1 MPNTYSYEGPIELG
15 SVIAHQC
22 GAVGL
27 FSSKEHPDFII
38 HVSCNGTVPSLVR
51 EQDYNDNT
59 SIQRESV
66 VKNLAPSREI
76 GPEELLDDTDRC
88 MVVKLFCHSS
98 IQNKLVKTTIEGSS
112 ELYPEYVH
120 IWALSGI
127 DTVEGRKVIGREVLS
142 ELRHILGVK
151 ASLWGTLVGVR
162 PTKLTH
168 KLWDS
173 LGDLERVRQE
183 LESTHSISQVKWKL
197 LEQVAVLERPYVTH
211 VQQSPKEISLY
222 SGIPFCETHCTYCSF
237 PYGLIQNYGKVQ
249 DFVDVYHR
257 DIEHMKKLVNTHGL
271 EVQSLYMGGGTPT
284 SLGDGDFHHIVHALG
299 DVIPKGREFTVE
311 AGRPDSLNANK
322 VQSMVEAG
330 VTRISLNP
338 QTMQDELL
346 RIIGR
351 GHSVAEFL
359 SMYEYVTS
367 HTSCSINMDF
377 IAGLP
382 RQTVKDM
389 EENVQYIEQLRPH
402 NVTIHTLALKKG
414 SPLYGSHFANEIPS
428 EEVVQTMLDET
439 HEALLQ
445 LGYIP
450 YYMYRQQYM
459 VGQME
464 NIGYTLPNYE
474 SIYNI
479 QMIEERQSIFSIGPG
494 SVSKWIGGT
503 DFRQQ
508 KQYMPKDVDTYI
520 QDIQRLLEKRT
531 ILSNEHWRDS

>member
-1 MPNTYSYEGPIELG
+1 MHNTYWYDGPQELG

-27 FSSKEHPDFII
+27 FSSKENPDFII
-38 HVSCNGTVPSLVR
+38 HVSNGEETQSISLAQELVHGIGIQRGSIKGESVPLKKR
-51 EQDYNDNT
+51 TGELKLDNT
-59 SIQRESV
+59 HTHIIVQLLCHISV
-66 VKNLAPSREI
+66 QC
-76 GPEELLDDTDRC
+76 ELLDTMIQEPSKVYADY
-88 MVVKLFCHSS
+88 LS
-98 IQNKLVKTTIEGSS
+98 IWSLTGE
-112 ELYPEYVH
+112 
-120 IWALSGI
+120 
-127 DTVEGRKVIGREVLS
+127 DTVDGRKVIGREVLS
-142 ELRHILGVK
+142 ELRRILGVK
-151 ASLWGTLVGVR
+151 TSLWGTLVGVR

-173 LGDLERVRQE
+173 LGDIDRVRQE
-183 LESTHSISQVKWKL
+183 LESTHSISHVKWKL
-197 LEQVAVLERPYVTH
+197 LEQVAELERPYVSH
-211 VQQSPKEISLY
+211 VQESPKEISLY

-257 DIEHMKKLVNTHGL
+257 DIEHMKRLVKTHGL

-284 SLGDGDFHHIVHALG
+284 SLGDGDFHHIVQALG

-322 VQSMVEAG
+322 VQSIVDAG

-346 RIIGR
+346 RIISR

-359 SMYEYVTS
+359 AMYDYVAS
-367 HTSCSINMDF
+367 HTNCSINMDF
-377 IAGLP
+377 ITGLP
-382 RQTVKDM
+382 RQTLGDM
-389 EENVQYIEQLRPH
+389 HENVRYIEQLRPH

-414 SPLYGSHFANEIPS
+414 SPLYGSRFANEIPS
-428 EEVVQTMLDET
+428 EDVVQTMLDET
-439 HEALLQ
+439 HTALLQ

-479 QMIEERQSIFSIGPG
+479 QMIEERQSILSIGPG
-494 SVSKWIGGT
+494 SVSKWIGGS

-531 ILSNEHWRDS
+531 LLSNEHWRDS

>member
-1 MPNTYSYEGPIELG
+1 M
-15 SVIAHQC
+15 
-22 GAVGL
+22 
-27 FSSKEHPDFII
+27 
-38 HVSCNGTVPSLVR
+38 
-51 EQDYNDNT
+51 
-59 SIQRESV
+59 
-66 VKNLAPSREI
+66 
-76 GPEELLDDTDRC
+76 
-88 MVVKLFCHSS
+88 
-98 IQNKLVKTTIEGSS
+98 
-112 ELYPEYVH
+112 
-120 IWALSGI
+120 
-127 DTVEGRKVIGREVLS
+127 EGRKLIGREVLS
-142 ELRHILGVK
+142 KLRRILGVRT
-151 ASLWGTLVGVR
+151 SLWGTLVGVR

-173 LGDLERVRQE
+173 LGDLEKVRQE
-183 LESTHSISQVKWKL
+183 LESTHSISHVKWKL
-197 LEQVAVLERPYVTH
+197 LEQVAVLERPYVAH

-237 PYGLIQNYGKVQ
+237 PYGLIQNYGKIQ

-257 DIEHMKKLVNTHGL
+257 DIEHMKRLVKIHGL

-322 VQSMVEAG
+322 VQSIVDAG

-338 QTMQDELL
+338 QTMQDDLL

-359 SMYEYVTS
+359 SIYEYVVS
-367 HTSCSINMDF
+367 HTNCSINMDF

-382 RQTVKDM
+382 RQTVKNM

-402 NVTIHTLALKKG
+402 NVTVHTLALKKG
-414 SPLYGSHFANEIPS
+414 SPLYGSSFAKEIPS
-428 EEVVQTMLDET
+428 EDMVQTMLNET

-479 QMIEERQSIFSIGPG
+479 QMIEERQSILSIGPG
-494 SVSKWIGGT
+494 SVSKWIGGS

-531 ILSNEHWRDS
+531 LLSNKHWRDS

>member
-1 MPNTYSYEGPIELG
+1 MHNTYWYDGPKELG

-27 FSSKEHPDFII
+27 FSSKENPDFII
-38 HVSCNGTVPSLVR
+38 HMSYNETEASLVS
-51 EQDYNDNT
+51 EQDPSYRESKQSETIVMNLGGSREVVAEEKLDYGDRRIVVNLFCRNSIQSKLFET
-59 SIQRESV
+59 SIHV
-66 VKNLAPSREI
+66 P
-76 GPEELLDDTDRC
+76 P
-88 MVVKLFCHSS
+88 
-98 IQNKLVKTTIEGSS
+98 
-112 ELYPEYVH
+112 ELYSDYVH
-120 IWALSGI
+120 IWSLSGS
-127 DTVEGRKVIGREVLS
+127 DTIEGRKVVGRGVLS
-142 ELRHILGVK
+142 ELRRILGVK
-151 ASLWGTLVGVR
+151 TSLWGTLVGVR

-173 LGDLERVRQE
+173 LGDLEQVRQE

-197 LEQVAVLERPYVTH
+197 LEQVAVLERPYVAH

-237 PYGLIQNYGKVQ
+237 PYGLIQMYSNMTAFINAYCE
-249 DFVDVYHR
+249 
-257 DIEHMKKLVNTHGL
+257 DIMNMIKLKKDKMLDI
-271 EVQSLYMGGGTPT
+271 QSLYIGGGTPT
-284 SLGDGDFHHIVHALG
+284 SLSEYDFCRLLYFIKEL
-299 DVIPKGREFTVE
+299 IPVGREFTVE

-322 VQSMVEAG
+322 VQSIVDAG
-330 VTRISLNP
+330 ATRISLNP

-359 SMYEYVTS
+359 SMYDYVAS
-367 HTSCSINMDF
+367 HTNCSINMDF

-382 RQTVKDM
+382 RQTLGDM
-389 EENVQYIEQLRPH
+389 HENVRYIEQLRPH

-414 SPLYGSHFANEIPS
+414 SPLYGSRFANEIPS
-428 EEVVQTMLDET
+428 ENVVQTMLDEA

-479 QMIEERQSIFSIGPG
+479 QMIEERQSILSIGPG
-494 SVSKWIGGT
+494 SVSKWISGS

-520 QDIQRLLEKRT
+520 RDIQRLLNKRT
-531 ILSNEHWRDS
+531 LLSNEHWRDS

>member
-38 HVSCNGTVPSLVR
+38 HVSYNGAVSSLAR
-51 EQDYNDNT
+51 EQDPR
-59 SIQRESV
+59 S
-66 VKNLAPSREI
+66 
-76 GPEELLDDTDRC
+76 

-98 IQNKLVKTTIEGSS
+98 IQNELLETSIEGSS

-120 IWALSGI
+120 IWSLSGT

-142 ELRHILGVK
+142 ELRRILGVK

-173 LGDLERVRQE
+173 LGDLESVRQE

-197 LEQVAVLERPYVTH
+197 LEQVAVLERPYVAH

-237 PYGLIQNYGKVQ
+237 PYGLIQNYEKVQ

-257 DIEHMKKLVNTHGL
+257 DIEHMKRLVNTHGL

-299 DVIPKGREFTVE
+299 DMIPKDREFTVE

-330 VTRISLNP
+330 VTRLSLNS

-359 SMYEYVTS
+359 SMYEYVAS
-367 HTSCSINMDF
+367 HTNCSINMDF

-382 RQTVKDM
+382 RQTVENM
-389 EENVQYIEQLRPH
+389 VENVQYIEQLRPH

-414 SPLYGSHFANEIPS
+414 SPLYGSRFANEIPS
-428 EEVVQTMLDET
+428 EDLVQTMLDET

-445 LGYIP
+445 LGYKP

-479 QMIEERQSIFSIGPG
+479 QMIEERQSILSIGPG
-494 SVSKWIGGT
+494 SVSKWIGGA

>member
-1 MPNTYSYEGPIELG
+1 MHNTYWYDGPQELG

-27 FSSKEHPDFII
+27 FSSKENPDFII
-38 HVSCNGTVPSLVR
+38 HVSYSGIVASLLCEQEPRATMQSDAIVRDRDDSKSAGTEGILDHVDTCMIVKMFCHTTIQHELL
-51 EQDYNDNT
+51 ET
-59 SIQRESV
+59 SIQ
-66 VKNLAPSREI
+66 
-76 GPEELLDDTDRC
+76 GP
-88 MVVKLFCHSS
+88 
-98 IQNKLVKTTIEGSS
+98 S

-120 IWALSGI
+120 IWSLSGK
-127 DTVEGRKVIGREVLS
+127 DTVEGRKLIGREVLL
-142 ELRHILGVK
+142 ELRRILGVET
-151 ASLWGTLVGVR
+151 SLWGTLVGVR

-173 LGDLERVRQE
+173 LGDIDRVRQE
-183 LESTHSISQVKWKL
+183 LESTHSISRVKWKL
-197 LEQVAVLERPYVTH
+197 LEQVAVLERPYVAH

-237 PYGLIQNYGKVQ
+237 PYGLIQNYGRVQ

-257 DIEHMKKLVNTHGL
+257 DIEHMKRLVKTHGL

-284 SLGDGDFHHIVHALG
+284 SLEDGDFHHIVHALG
-299 DVIPKGREFTVE
+299 TVIPKGREFTVE

-322 VQSMVEAG
+322 VQSIVDAG

-359 SMYEYVTS
+359 AMYDYVAR
-367 HTSCSINMDF
+367 HTDCSINMDF

-382 RQTVKDM
+382 RQTVRNM

-414 SPLYGSHFANEIPS
+414 SPLYGSCFANEIPS
-428 EEVVQTMLDET
+428 EGVVQTMLDET

-479 QMIEERQSIFSIGPG
+479 QMIEERQSILSIGPG
-494 SVSKWIGGT
+494 SVSKWIGGS

-531 ILSNEHWRDS
+531 LLSNEHWRDS

>member
-1 MPNTYSYEGPIELG
+1 MHNTYWYDGPQELG

-27 FSSKEHPDFII
+27 FSSKENPDFII
-38 HVSCNGTVPSLVR
+38 HVSYSGIAGSLPCEQEPRSAMQSDAIVR
-51 EQDYNDNT
+51 VRDDSKSADSEGALDRADKCMVVKIFCHTTIQHELLET
-59 SIQRESV
+59 SIQR
-66 VKNLAPSREI
+66 P
-76 GPEELLDDTDRC
+76 
-88 MVVKLFCHSS
+88 
-98 IQNKLVKTTIEGSS
+98 S
-112 ELYPEYVH
+112 ELYPGYVH
-120 IWALSGI
+120 IWFLSGK
-127 DTVEGRKVIGREVLS
+127 DTVEGRKLIGREALL
-142 ELRHILGVK
+142 ELRRILGVET
-151 ASLWGTLVGVR
+151 SLWGTLVGVR

-173 LGDLERVRQE
+173 LGDIDRVRQE
-183 LESTHSISQVKWKL
+183 LESTHSISHVKWKL
-197 LEQVAVLERPYVTH
+197 LEQVAVLERPYVAH

-249 DFVDVYHR
+249 DFVDVYHS
-257 DIEHMKKLVNTHGL
+257 DIEHMKRLVKTHGL

-322 VQSMVEAG
+322 VQSIVDAG

-359 SMYEYVTS
+359 SMYDYVAR
-367 HTSCSINMDF
+367 HTDCSINMDF

-382 RQTVKDM
+382 RQTVKNM
-389 EENVQYIEQLRPH
+389 VENVRYIEQLRPH

-414 SPLYGSHFANEIPS
+414 SPLYGSRFANEIPS
-428 EEVVQTMLDET
+428 EDVVQTMLDET

-479 QMIEERQSIFSIGPG
+479 QMIEERHSILSIGPG
-494 SVSKWIGGT
+494 SVSKWIGGS

-531 ILSNEHWRDS
+531 LLSNEHWRDS

>member
-1 MPNTYSYEGPIELG
+1 MHNTYWYDGPKELG

-27 FSSKEHPDFII
+27 FSSKENPDFII
-38 HVSCNGTVPSLVR
+38 HVSYNGTESPLVS
-51 EQDYNDNT
+51 EQGT
-59 SIQRESV
+59 SYRESKQSEIVMMNLGASKDLDAEAV
-66 VKNLAPSREI
+66 VDY
-76 GPEELLDDTDRC
+76 DDRRIA
-88 MVVKLFCHSS
+88 VKLFCHNS
-98 IQNKLVKTTIEGSS
+98 IQNELLETSVQASS
-112 ELYPEYVH
+112 EVYSDYVH
-120 IWALSGI
+120 IWSLSGM
-127 DTVEGRKVIGREVLS
+127 DTVEGRKVVGREILS
-142 ELRHILGVK
+142 ELRRILGVK
-151 ASLWGTLVGVR
+151 TSLWGTLVGVR

-173 LGDLERVRQE
+173 LGDLEQVRQE
-183 LESTHSISQVKWKL
+183 LKRTHSISHVKWKL
-197 LEQVAVLERPYVTH
+197 LEQVAVLERPYMVH
-211 VQQSPKEISLY
+211 VQQFPKEISLY

-249 DFVDVYHR
+249 NFVDVYHR
-257 DIEHMKKLVNTHGL
+257 DIKHMKRLVKTHGL
-271 EVQSLYMGGGTPT
+271 KVQSLYMGGGTPT
-284 SLGDGDFHHIVHALG
+284 SLGDGDFHCIVHALG
-299 DVIPKGREFTVE
+299 DMVPEGREFTVE

-322 VQSMVEAG
+322 VQSIVDAS

-351 GHSVAEFL
+351 GHTVADFL
-359 SMYEYVTS
+359 SMYDYVAS
-367 HTSCSINMDF
+367 HTDCSINMDF

-382 RQTVKDM
+382 RQTLEDM
-389 EENVQYIEQLRPH
+389 HENMRYIEQLHPH
-402 NVTIHTLALKKG
+402 NVTLHTLALKKG
-414 SPLYGSHFANEIPS
+414 SPLYGSRFANEIPS
-428 EEVVQTMLDET
+428 EDVVQTMLDET

-479 QMIEERQSIFSIGPG
+479 QMIEERQSILSIGPG
-494 SVSKWIGGT
+494 SVSKWISGS

-520 QDIQRLLEKRT
+520 HDIQRLLEKRT
-531 ILSNEHWRDS
+531 LLSNEHWRDS

>member
-1 MPNTYSYEGPIELG
+1 MHNTYWYDGPKELG

-27 FSSKEHPDFII
+27 FSSKENPDFII
-38 HVSCNGTVPSLVR
+38 HVSYNETEASLVSEQNPSYR
-51 EQDYNDNT
+51 ESKQSETIVMNLGGSREVVAEEILDYGDRSIVVNLFCRNSIQSKLFET
-59 SIQRESV
+59 SIHV
-66 VKNLAPSREI
+66 P
-76 GPEELLDDTDRC
+76 
-88 MVVKLFCHSS
+88 
-98 IQNKLVKTTIEGSS
+98 S
-112 ELYPEYVH
+112 ELYSDYVH
-120 IWALSGI
+120 IWSLSGS
-127 DTVEGRKVIGREVLS
+127 DTIEGRKVVGRGVLS
-142 ELRHILGVK
+142 ELRRILGMK
-151 ASLWGTLVGVR
+151 TSLWGTLVGVR

-173 LGDLERVRQE
+173 LGDLEQVRQE
-183 LESTHSISQVKWKL
+183 LESTYSISHVKWKL
-197 LEQVAVLERPYVTH
+197 LAQVAVLERPYVAH
-211 VQQSPKEISLY
+211 VQQFPKEISLY

-257 DIEHMKKLVNTHGL
+257 DIEHMKRLVKTHGL

-284 SLGDGDFHHIVHALG
+284 SLGDGDFHQIVHALG
-299 DVIPKGREFTVE
+299 DVIPKGHEFTVE

-322 VQSMVEAG
+322 VQSIVDSG

-351 GHSVAEFL
+351 GHSVSEFL
-359 SMYEYVTS
+359 SMYDYVAS
-367 HTSCSINMDF
+367 HTNCSINMDF
-377 IAGLP
+377 ITGLP
-382 RQTVKDM
+382 RQTLGDM
-389 EENVQYIEQLRPH
+389 HENLRYIEELRPH

-414 SPLYGSHFANEIPS
+414 SPLYGSRFANEIPS
-428 EEVVQTMLDET
+428 EDVVQTMLDET

-479 QMIEERQSIFSIGPG
+479 QMIEERQSILSIGPG
-494 SVSKWIGGT
+494 SVSKWIGGS

-531 ILSNEHWRDS
+531 LLSNEHWRDS

>member
-1 MPNTYSYEGPIELG
+1 MHNTYWYDGPKELG

-27 FSSKEHPDFII
+27 FSSKENPDFII
-38 HVSCNGTVPSLVR
+38 HVSYDETESPLIS
-51 EQDYNDNT
+51 EQEASY
-59 SIQRESV
+59 RESKQSEIV
-66 VKNLAPSREI
+66 MMNLGASRE
-76 GPEELLDDTDRC
+76 LDAEAVVDYDDRRIA
-88 MVVKLFCHSS
+88 VKLFCHNS
-98 IQNKLVKTTIEGSS
+98 IQNELLETSVQASS
-112 ELYPEYVH
+112 ELYSDYVH
-120 IWALSGI
+120 IWSLSGI

-142 ELRHILGVK
+142 ELRRILGVK
-151 ASLWGTLVGVR
+151 TSLWGTLVGVR

-173 LGDLERVRQE
+173 LGDLEQVRQE
-183 LESTHSISQVKWKL
+183 LKRTHSISHVKWKL
-197 LEQVAVLERPYVTH
+197 LEQVAVLERPYVVH
-211 VQQSPKEISLY
+211 VQQFPKEISLY

-237 PYGLIQNYGKVQ
+237 PYGLIQNYEKVQ
-249 DFVDVYHR
+249 NFVDVYHC
-257 DIEHMKKLVNTHGL
+257 DIKHMKRLVKTHGL
-271 EVQSLYMGGGTPT
+271 KVQSLYMGGGTPT
-284 SLGDGDFHHIVHALG
+284 SLSNEDFYSILQALG
-299 DVIPKGREFTVE
+299 GLISKGHEFTVE
-311 AGRPDSLNANK
+311 AGRPDSLNPDK
-322 VQSMVEAG
+322 IQSIVDVG

-351 GHSVAEFL
+351 GHTVAEFL
-359 SMYEYVTS
+359 CMYDYVAS
-367 HTSCSINMDF
+367 HTDCSINMDF

-382 RQTVKDM
+382 RQTLGDM
-389 EENVQYIEQLRPH
+389 HENIRYIEQLHPH
-402 NVTIHTLALKKG
+402 NVTLHTLALKKG
-414 SPLYGSHFANEIPS
+414 SPLYGSRFANEIPS
-428 EEVVQTMLDET
+428 EDVVQTMLDET

-464 NIGYTLPNYE
+464 NTGYTLPDYE

-479 QMIEERQSIFSIGPG
+479 QMIEERQSILSIGPG
-494 SVSKWIGGT
+494 SVSKWISGS

-520 QDIQRLLEKRT
+520 HDIQRLLEKRT
-531 ILSNEHWRDS
+531 LLSNEHWRDS

>member
-1 MPNTYSYEGPIELG
+1 MHNTYWYDGSKELG

-27 FSSKEHPDFII
+27 FSSKENPDFII
-38 HVSCNGTVPSLVR
+38 HVSYNETESPLIS
-51 EQDYNDNT
+51 EQEASY
-59 SIQRESV
+59 RESKQSEIV
-66 VKNLAPSREI
+66 MMNLGASRE
-76 GPEELLDDTDRC
+76 LDAEAVVDYDDRRIA
-88 MVVKLFCHSS
+88 VKLFCHNS
-98 IQNKLVKTTIEGSS
+98 IQNELLETSVQASL
-112 ELYPEYVH
+112 ELYSDYVH
-120 IWALSGI
+120 IWSFSGI

-142 ELRHILGVK
+142 ELRRILGVK
-151 ASLWGTLVGVR
+151 TSLWGTLVGVR

-173 LGDLERVRQE
+173 LGELEQVRQE
-183 LESTHSISQVKWKL
+183 LKRTHSISHVKWKL
-197 LEQVAVLERPYVTH
+197 LEQVAVLERPYVVH
-211 VQQSPKEISLY
+211 VQQFPKEISLY

-237 PYGLIQNYGKVQ
+237 PYGLIQNYEKVQ
-249 DFVDVYHR
+249 NFVDVYHR
-257 DIEHMKKLVNTHGL
+257 DIKHMKRLVKTHGL
-271 EVQSLYMGGGTPT
+271 KVQSLYMGGGTPT
-284 SLGDGDFHHIVHALG
+284 SLGDGDFHCIVHALG
-299 DVIPKGREFTVE
+299 DMVPEGREFTVE

-322 VQSMVEAG
+322 VQSIVDAS

-351 GHSVAEFL
+351 GHTVAEFL
-359 SMYEYVTS
+359 CMYDYVAS
-367 HTSCSINMDF
+367 HTDCSINMDF

-382 RQTVKDM
+382 RQTLGDM
-389 EENVQYIEQLRPH
+389 HENIRYIEQLRPH
-402 NVTIHTLALKKG
+402 NVTLHTLALKKG
-414 SPLYGSHFANEIPS
+414 SPLYGSRFANEIPS
-428 EEVVQTMLDET
+428 EDVVQTMLDET

-479 QMIEERQSIFSIGPG
+479 QMIEERQSILSIGPG
-494 SVSKWIGGT
+494 SVSKWISGS

-520 QDIQRLLEKRT
+520 HDIQRLLEKRT
-531 ILSNEHWRDS
+531 LLSNEHWRDS

>member
-1 MPNTYSYEGPIELG
+1 MHNTYWYDGPKELG

-27 FSSKEHPDFII
+27 FSSKESPGFII
-38 HVSCNGTVPSLVR
+38 HVSYNGTEPSLVC
-51 EQDYNDNT
+51 EQGPSYRIFTQSETRVTGLETFGEVAPKGMLDY
-59 SIQRESV
+59 
-66 VKNLAPSREI
+66 A
-76 GPEELLDDTDRC
+76 DRRII
-88 MVVKLFCHSS
+88 VKLFCHNSM
-98 IQNKLVKTTIEGSS
+98 QNELLETRVWTSS
-112 ELYPEYVH
+112 ELYSEYVH
-120 IWALSGI
+120 IWSFSGK
-127 DTVEGRKVIGREVLS
+127 DTIEGRKVIGREVLS
-142 ELRHILGVK
+142 ELRRLLGVTS
-151 ASLWGTLVGVR
+151 SLWGTLVGVR

-173 LGDLERVRQE
+173 LGDLERVRQD
-183 LESTHSISQVKWKL
+183 LESIHSISHVKWKL
-197 LEQVAVLERPYVTH
+197 LEQVAILERPYVVN
-211 VQQSPKEISLY
+211 VQETPKIISLY

-237 PYGLIQNYGKVQ
+237 PYGLIQNYEKMQ
-249 DFVDVYHR
+249 DFVGVYHR
-257 DIEHMKKLVNTHGL
+257 DIEHMKGLVQTLGL

-284 SLGDGDFHHIVHALG
+284 SLGDGDFHRIVHALG
-299 DVIPKGREFTVE
+299 DVIPEGREFTVE
-311 AGRPDSLNANK
+311 AGRPDSLNTNK
-322 VQSMVEAG
+322 VQSIVDAS

-351 GHSVAEFL
+351 GHTVAEFL
-359 SMYEYVTS
+359 CMYDYVAS
-367 HTSCSINMDF
+367 HTDCSINMDF

-382 RQTVKDM
+382 RQTLGDM
-389 EENVQYIEQLRPH
+389 HENIRYIEQLRPH
-402 NVTIHTLALKKG
+402 NVTLHTLALKKG
-414 SPLYGSHFANEIPS
+414 SPLYGSRFANEIPS
-428 EEVVQTMLDET
+428 EDVVQTMLDET

-464 NIGYTLPNYE
+464 NIGYALPDYE

-479 QMIEERQSIFSIGPG
+479 QMIEERQSILSIGPG
-494 SVSKWIGGT
+494 SVSKWISGS

-520 QDIQRLLEKRT
+520 HDIQRLLEKRT
-531 ILSNEHWRDS
+531 LLSNEHWRDS

>member
-1 MPNTYSYEGPIELG
+1 MHKTYWYDGPKELG

-27 FSSKEHPDFII
+27 FSSKENPDFIV
-38 HVSCNGTVPSLVR
+38 HASHSGTESSLVY
-51 EQDYNDNT
+51 EQRAPHRGSMQSGNFV
-59 SIQRESV
+59 S
-66 VKNLAPSREI
+66 NLGSSGAISTENMLNHADMYI
-76 GPEELLDDTDRC
+76 
-88 MVVKLFCHSS
+88 VVKLFCHRT
-98 IQNKLVKTTIEGSS
+98 IQNELLEVTTQMSS
-112 ELYPEYVH
+112 EIYSDYMH
-120 IWALSGI
+120 ICSFSGE
-127 DTVEGRKVIGREVLS
+127 DSVDGRKVIGREVLS
-142 ELRHILGVK
+142 ELRRILGVST
-151 ASLWGTLVGVR
+151 SLWGTLVGVR

-173 LGDLERVRQE
+173 LGDLEQVHQE

-197 LEQVAVLERPYVTH
+197 LEQVAVLERPYVAH

-237 PYGLIQNYGKVQ
+237 PYGLIQNYGKVP

-257 DIEHMKKLVNTHGL
+257 DIEHMKRLVKTHGL

-284 SLGDGDFHHIVHALG
+284 SLGDEDFHHIVKALG
-299 DVIPKGREFTVE
+299 ELIPKDREFTVE
-311 AGRPDSLNANK
+311 AGRPDSLNVNK
-322 VQSMVEAG
+322 VQSIIDAG

-338 QTMQDELL
+338 QTMQDDLL

-359 SMYEYVTS
+359 SIYEYVAS
-367 HTSCSINMDF
+367 HTDCTINMDF

-382 RQTVKDM
+382 CQTLGDM
-389 EENVQYIEQLRPH
+389 NENVQYIEQLRPH

-414 SPLYGSHFANEIPS
+414 SPLYGSRFANEIPS
-428 EEVVQTMLDET
+428 EDVVQTMLDET

-445 LGYIP
+445 LGYVP

-479 QMIEERQSIFSIGPG
+479 QMIEERQSILSIGPG

-531 ILSNEHWRDS
+531 LLSNEHWRDS

>member
-1 MPNTYSYEGPIELG
+1 MHNTYRYDGPKELG

-27 FSSKEHPDFII
+27 FSSKENPDFII
-38 HVSCNGTVPSLVR
+38 HVSYNETEASLAS
-51 EQDYNDNT
+51 EQDPSYRESKQSETIVMNLGGSREVVAEEKLDYGDRRIVVNLFCRNSIQSKLFET
-59 SIQRESV
+59 SIHI
-66 VKNLAPSREI
+66 P
-76 GPEELLDDTDRC
+76 
-88 MVVKLFCHSS
+88 
-98 IQNKLVKTTIEGSS
+98 S
-112 ELYPEYVH
+112 ELYSDYVH
-120 IWALSGI
+120 IWSLSGS
-127 DTVEGRKVIGREVLS
+127 DTIEGRKVVGRGVLS
-142 ELRHILGVK
+142 ELRRILGMK
-151 ASLWGTLVGVR
+151 TSLWGTLVGVR

-173 LGDLERVRQE
+173 LGDLEQVRQE
-183 LESTHSISQVKWKL
+183 LESTHGISRMKWKL
-197 LEQVAVLERPYVTH
+197 LEQVAVLERPYVAH

-237 PYGLIQNYGKVQ
+237 PYGLIQMYSNMTAFINAYCE
-249 DFVDVYHR
+249 
-257 DIEHMKKLVNTHGL
+257 DIMNMIELKKDKMLDI
-271 EVQSLYMGGGTPT
+271 QSLYIGGGTPT
-284 SLGDGDFHHIVHALG
+284 SLSEYDFCQLLYFIKEL
-299 DVIPKGREFTVE
+299 IPVGREFTVE
-311 AGRPDSLNANK
+311 AGRPDSLNADK
-322 VQSMVEAG
+322 VQSIVDVG

-359 SMYEYVTS
+359 SMYDYVAS
-367 HTSCSINMDF
+367 HTNCSINMDF

-382 RQTVKDM
+382 RQTMGDM
-389 EENVQYIEQLRPH
+389 HENMRYIEQLRPH

-414 SPLYGSHFANEIPS
+414 SPLYGSRFANEIPS
-428 EEVVQTMLDET
+428 EDVVQTMLDET

-445 LGYIP
+445 LGYVP

-479 QMIEERQSIFSIGPG
+479 QMIEERQSILSIGPG
-494 SVSKWIGGT
+494 SVSKWISGS

-520 QDIQRLLEKRT
+520 QDIQRLLNKRT
-531 ILSNEHWRDS
+531 LLSNEHWRDS

>member
-1 MPNTYSYEGPIELG
+1 MHNTYWYDGPKKLG

-27 FSSKEHPDFII
+27 FSSKEDPAFII
-38 HVSCNGTVPSLVR
+38 HVSYSGVAVPLVC
-51 EQDYNDNT
+51 EQG
-59 SIQRESV
+59 SSV
-66 VKNLAPSREI
+66 SRRSKAIVRDI
-76 GPEELLDDTDRC
+76 GASEGKSTEGKLDDTDMC
-88 MVVKLFCHSS
+88 MVVKLFCHNTIHHEISMSS
-98 IQNKLVKTTIEGSS
+98 VKVPS
-112 ELYPEYVH
+112 EIYSDYVH
-120 IWALSGI
+120 IWSLSGK

-142 ELRHILGVK
+142 ELRRILGVRT
-151 ASLWGTLVGVR
+151 SLWGTLVGVR

-168 KLWDS
+168 KLWDF
-173 LGDLERVRQE
+173 LGDLEQVHQE
-183 LESTHSISQVKWKL
+183 LKSTHNISHVKWKL
-197 LEQVAVLERPYVTH
+197 LEQVAVLERPYVAR

-237 PYGLIQNYGKVQ
+237 PYGLIQNYGKVP
-249 DFVDVYHR
+249 DFVAVYHQ
-257 DIEHMKKLVNTHGL
+257 DIEHMKRLVKTHGL

-284 SLGDGDFHHIVHALG
+284 SLGDGDFHHVVHALG
-299 DVIPKGREFTVE
+299 DVIPKGYEFTVE

-322 VQSMVEAG
+322 VQSIVDAG

-359 SMYEYVTS
+359 SMYDYVAS
-367 HTSCSINMDF
+367 HTNCSINMDF

-382 RQTVKDM
+382 RQTLGDM
-389 EENVQYIEQLRPH
+389 HENVRYIEQLRPH

-414 SPLYGSHFANEIPS
+414 SPLYGSRFANEIPS
-428 EEVVQTMLDET
+428 EDVVQTMLDET
-439 HEALLQ
+439 HGALLQ
-445 LGYIP
+445 LGYVP

-479 QMIEERQSIFSIGPG
+479 QMIEERQSILSIGPG

-531 ILSNEHWRDS
+531 LLSNEHWRDS

>member
-1 MPNTYSYEGPIELG
+1 MHNTYWYDGPKELG

-27 FSSKEHPDFII
+27 FSSKENPDFII
-38 HVSCNGTVPSLVR
+38 HVSYNETEAPLIN
-51 EQDYNDNT
+51 EQEASY
-59 SIQRESV
+59 RESKQSEIV
-66 VKNLAPSREI
+66 MMNLGASRE
-76 GPEELLDDTDRC
+76 LDAEAVVDYDDRRIA
-88 MVVKLFCHSS
+88 VKLFCHNS
-98 IQNKLVKTTIEGSS
+98 IQNELLETSVQASS
-112 ELYPEYVH
+112 ELYSDYVH
-120 IWALSGI
+120 IWSLSGI

-142 ELRHILGVK
+142 ELRRILGVK
-151 ASLWGTLVGVR
+151 ISLWGTLVGVR

-173 LGDLERVRQE
+173 LGDLEQVRQE
-183 LESTHSISQVKWKL
+183 LKRTHSISHVKWKL
-197 LEQVAVLERPYVTH
+197 LEQVAVLERPYVVH
-211 VQQSPKEISLY
+211 VQQFPKEISLY

-249 DFVDVYHR
+249 NFVDVYHR
-257 DIEHMKKLVNTHGL
+257 DIKHMKRLVKTHGL
-271 EVQSLYMGGGTPT
+271 KVQSLYMGGGTPT
-284 SLGDGDFHHIVHALG
+284 SLSNEDFYSILQALG
-299 DVIPKGREFTVE
+299 ELISKGHEFTVE
-311 AGRPDSLNANK
+311 AGRPDSLNPDK
-322 VQSMVEAG
+322 IQSIVDVG

-351 GHSVAEFL
+351 GHTVADFL
-359 SMYEYVTS
+359 SMYDYVAS
-367 HTSCSINMDF
+367 HTDCSINMDF

-382 RQTVKDM
+382 RQTLEDM
-389 EENVQYIEQLRPH
+389 HENMRYIEQLHPH
-402 NVTIHTLALKKG
+402 NVTLHTLALKKG
-414 SPLYGSHFANEIPS
+414 SPLYGSRFANEIPS
-428 EEVVQTMLDET
+428 EDVVQTMLDET

-479 QMIEERQSIFSIGPG
+479 QMIEERQSILSIGPG
-494 SVSKWIGGT
+494 SVSKWISGS

-520 QDIQRLLEKRT
+520 HDIQRLLAKRT
-531 ILSNEHWRDS
+531 LLSNEHWRDS

>member
-1 MPNTYSYEGPIELG
+1 MHNTYWYDGPKELG

-27 FSSKEHPDFII
+27 FSSKENPDFII
-38 HVSCNGTVPSLVR
+38 SVSDR
-51 EQDYNDNT
+51 
-59 SIQRESV
+59 SIFSSGAFVQGS
-66 VKNLAPSREI
+66 NH
-76 GPEELLDDTDRC
+76 EEAIQNRPLMNEMIQTKHGSSEMAMATDDIDLILE
-88 MVVKLFCHSS
+88 LFCHKT
-98 IQNKLVKTTIEGSS
+98 IQNELLETKIRMSS
-112 ELYPEYVH
+112 ELYSDYIY
-120 IWALSGI
+120 IWSISGE
-127 DTVEGRKVIGREVLS
+127 DTVEGRKTIGREVLS
-142 ELRHILGVK
+142 HFRRMLGITT
-151 ASLWGTLVGVR
+151 SLWGTLVGVR

-168 KLWDS
+168 KLWDA
-173 LGDLERVRQE
+173 LGDLDQVRQE
-183 LESTHSISQVKWKL
+183 LVTTHGISEAKWKL
-197 LEQVAVLERPYVTH
+197 LQQVAVTERPYVEK

-237 PYGLIQNYGKVQ
+237 PYGLIQHYGQVQ
-249 DFVDVYHR
+249 DFVTTYHR
-257 DIEHMKKLVNTHGL
+257 DIEHMKRLVKSHGL

-284 SLGDGDFHHIVHALG
+284 SLGDEDFHHIVQALG
-299 DVIPKGREFTVE
+299 ELIPTGHEFTVE
-311 AGRPDSLNANK
+311 AGRPDSLNPHK
-322 VQSMVEAG
+322 VQSILEAG
-330 VTRISLNP
+330 VTRMSVNP

-351 GHSVAEFL
+351 GHSVKEFL
-359 SMYEYVTS
+359 TMYDYVAS
-367 HTSCSINMDF
+367 HTDCSINMDF

-382 RQTVKDM
+382 RQTLGDM
-389 EENVQYIEQLRPH
+389 HENVQYIEQLRPH

-414 SPLYGSHFANEIPS
+414 SPLYSSRFAHEIPA
-428 EEVVQTMLDET
+428 EDVVQTMLDET

-445 LGYIP
+445 LGYTP

-464 NIGYTLPNYE
+464 NIGYTLEGCE

-479 QMIEERQSIFSIGPG
+479 QMIEERQSILSIGPG

-520 QDIQRLLEKRT
+520 QDIERLLEKRN
-531 ILSNEHWRDS
+531 ILSETHWRDS

>member
-1 MPNTYSYEGPIELG
+1 MHNTYCYDGPMELG

-27 FSSKEHPDFII
+27 FSSKHEADFII
-38 HVSCNGTVPSLVR
+38 YVSYSGTASSLVY
-51 EQDYNDNT
+51 EQ
-59 SIQRESV
+59 
-66 VKNLAPSREI
+66 
-76 GPEELLDDTDRC
+76 GPRAAMQSGAIVSKRDDSKAVGTEGTLDHADRC
-88 MVVKLFCHSS
+88 MVVKLFCHKTIQNELLEPS
-98 IQNKLVKTTIEGSS
+98 IQGPS

-120 IWALSGI
+120 IWSLSGK
-127 DTVEGRKVIGREVLS
+127 DTVEGRKVIGREVLT
-142 ELRHILGVK
+142 ELRRILGVRT
-151 ASLWGTLVGVR
+151 SLWGTLVGVR

-168 KLWDS
+168 KLWDNLGS
-173 LGDLERVRQE
+173 LE
-183 LESTHSISQVKWKL
+183 LVQHELATTHGISDVKWTL
-197 LEQVAVLERPYVTH
+197 LQQVAHVERPYV
-211 VQQSPKEISLY
+211 VQAARNPKEISLY

-237 PYGLIQNYGKVQ
+237 PYGLIQTYPKVKE
-249 DFVDVYHR
+249 FVDVYEQ
-257 DIEHMKKLVNTHGL
+257 DIHHMKTLVKTYGL

-284 SLGDGDFHHIVHALG
+284 SLADEDFHRLVYELREQ
-299 DVIPKGREFTVE
+299 IPEGREFTVE
-311 AGRPDSLNANK
+311 AGRPDSLNPQK
-322 VQSMVEAG
+322 VQSIVDAG

-359 SMYEYVTS
+359 SMYDYVAS
-367 HTSCSINMDF
+367 HTNCSINMDF

-382 RQTVKDM
+382 CQTVEHM
-389 EENVQYIEQLRPH
+389 AENVQYIEQLRPH

-414 SPLYGSHFANEIPS
+414 SPLYESRYAQEIPS
-428 EEVVQTMLDET
+428 EDVVQTMLDET
-439 HEALLQ
+439 HEVLLQ
-445 LGYIP
+445 LGYMP

-479 QMIEERQSIFSIGPG
+479 QMIEERQSILSIGPG
-494 SVSKWIGGT
+494 SVSKWIGGS

-520 QDIQRLLEKRT
+520 QDIQRLLEKRNL
-531 ILSNEHWRDS
+531 LSNEHWRDS

>member
-1 MPNTYSYEGPIELG
+1 MHKTYWYDGPQELG

-27 FSSKEHPDFII
+27 FSSKENPDFII
-38 HVSCNGTVPSLVR
+38 HVSYSGIEASPVC
-51 EQDYNDNT
+51 EQGSSYGEFIQSRLPVNEPAQSRYT
-59 SIQRESV
+59 STEV
-66 VKNLAPSREI
+66 AMED
-76 GPEELLDDTDRC
+76 DDTYL
-88 MVVKLFCHSS
+88 MLKLFCHRR
-98 IQNKLVKTTIEGSS
+98 IQNELLNTEVQDSS
-112 ELYPEYVH
+112 ELYSEYIH
-120 IWALSGI
+120 IWSLSGK
-127 DTVEGRKVIGREVLS
+127 DTIEGRKAIGREALS
-142 ELRHILGVK
+142 ELRRILGVK
-151 ASLWGTLVGVR
+151 TSLWGTLVGVR

-173 LGDLERVRQE
+173 LGDLEQVRQE
-183 LESTHSISQVKWKL
+183 LESTHSISHVKWKL
-197 LEQVAVLERPYVTH
+197 LEQVAVLERPYVAH
-211 VQQSPKEISLY
+211 MKQSPKEISLY

-257 DIEHMKKLVNTHGL
+257 DIEHMKRLVKTHSL

-284 SLGDGDFHHIVHALG
+284 SLGDGDFHQIVHALG

-311 AGRPDSLNANK
+311 SGRPDSLNANK
-322 VQSMVEAG
+322 VQSIVDAG

-359 SMYEYVTS
+359 SMYDYVAR
-367 HTSCSINMDF
+367 HTDCSINMDF

-382 RQTVKDM
+382 RQTVKNM
-389 EENVQYIEQLRPH
+389 VENVRYIEQLRPH

-414 SPLYGSHFANEIPS
+414 SPLYGSRFANEIPS

-479 QMIEERQSIFSIGPG
+479 QMIEERQSILSIGPG
-494 SVSKWIGGT
+494 SVSKWIDGA

-520 QDIQRLLEKRT
+520 QEIQRLLEKRDL
-531 ILSNEHWRDS
+531 LSNEHWRDS

>member
-1 MPNTYSYEGPIELG
+1 MHNTYWYDGPKELG
-15 SVIAHQC
+15 SIIAHQC

-27 FSSKEHPDFII
+27 FSSKENPDFII
-38 HVSCNGTVPSLVR
+38 HVSYNGTESPLVN
-51 EQDYNDNT
+51 EQEASY
-59 SIQRESV
+59 RESKQSEIV
-66 VKNLAPSREI
+66 MMNLGASRE
-76 GPEELLDDTDRC
+76 LDAEAVVDYDDRRIA
-88 MVVKLFCHSS
+88 VKLFCHNS
-98 IQNKLVKTTIEGSS
+98 IQNELLETSVQASS
-112 ELYPEYVH
+112 ELYSDYVH
-120 IWALSGI
+120 IWSLSGM

-142 ELRHILGVK
+142 ELRRILGVK
-151 ASLWGTLVGVR
+151 ISLWGTLVGVR

-173 LGDLERVRQE
+173 LGDLEQVRQE
-183 LESTHSISQVKWKL
+183 LKRTHSISHVKWKL
-197 LEQVAVLERPYVTH
+197 LEQVAVLERPYVVH
-211 VQQSPKEISLY
+211 VQQFPKEISLY

-249 DFVDVYHR
+249 NFVDVYHR
-257 DIEHMKKLVNTHGL
+257 DIKHMKRLVKTHGL

-284 SLGDGDFHHIVHALG
+284 SLEDGDFHQIVHALG
-299 DVIPKGREFTVE
+299 DIIPKGHEFTVE

-322 VQSMVEAG
+322 VQSIVDAG

-351 GHSVAEFL
+351 GHSVSEFL
-359 SMYEYVTS
+359 SMYDYVVS
-367 HTSCSINMDF
+367 HTNCSINMDF

-382 RQTVKDM
+382 RQTLGDM
-389 EENVQYIEQLRPH
+389 HENLRYIEQLRPH

-414 SPLYGSHFANEIPS
+414 SPLYGSRFANEIPS
-428 EEVVQTMLDET
+428 EDVVQTMLDET

-479 QMIEERQSIFSIGPG
+479 QMIEERQSILSIGPG
-494 SVSKWIGGT
+494 SVSKWIGGS

-531 ILSNEHWRDS
+531 LLSNKHWRDS

>member
-1 MPNTYSYEGPIELG
+1 MHNTYWYDGPKELG
-15 SVIAHQC
+15 SIIAHQC

-27 FSSKEHPDFII
+27 FSSKENPDFII
-38 HVSCNGTVPSLVR
+38 HVSYNGTESPLVN
-51 EQDYNDNT
+51 EQEASY
-59 SIQRESV
+59 RESKQSEIV
-66 VKNLAPSREI
+66 MMNLGASRE
-76 GPEELLDDTDRC
+76 LDAEAVVDYDDRRIA
-88 MVVKLFCHSS
+88 VKLFCHNS
-98 IQNKLVKTTIEGSS
+98 IQNELLETSVQASS
-112 ELYPEYVH
+112 ELYSDYVH
-120 IWALSGI
+120 IWSLSGM

-142 ELRHILGVK
+142 ELRRILGVK
-151 ASLWGTLVGVR
+151 ISLWGTLVGVR

-173 LGDLERVRQE
+173 LGDLEQVRQE
-183 LESTHSISQVKWKL
+183 QKRTHSISHVKWKL
-197 LEQVAVLERPYVTH
+197 LEQVAVLERPYVVH
-211 VQQSPKEISLY
+211 VQQFPKEISLY

-257 DIEHMKKLVNTHGL
+257 DIEHMKRLVKTHGL

-284 SLGDGDFHHIVHALG
+284 SLEDGDFHHIVHALG
-299 DVIPKGREFTVE
+299 TVIPKGREFTVE

-322 VQSMVEAG
+322 VQSIVDAG

-359 SMYEYVTS
+359 AMYDYVAR
-367 HTSCSINMDF
+367 HTDCSINMDF

-382 RQTVKDM
+382 RQTVRNM

-414 SPLYGSHFANEIPS
+414 SPLYGSCFANEIPS
-428 EEVVQTMLDET
+428 EDVVQTMLDET

-479 QMIEERQSIFSIGPG
+479 QMIEERQSILSIGPG
-494 SVSKWIGGT
+494 SVSKWIGGG

-531 ILSNEHWRDS
+531 LLSNEHWRDS

>member
-1 MPNTYSYEGPIELG
+1 MHNTYWYDGPQELG

-27 FSSKEHPDFII
+27 FSWKENPDFII
-38 HVSCNGTVPSLVR
+38 YVSNGEETQSISLAQELVHGIGIQRGSIKGESVPSKKRTGELKL
-51 EQDYNDNT
+51 DNT
-59 SIQRESV
+59 HTHIIVQLLCHISV
-66 VKNLAPSREI
+66 QC
-76 GPEELLDDTDRC
+76 ELLDTMIQEPSKVYADY
-88 MVVKLFCHSS
+88 LS
-98 IQNKLVKTTIEGSS
+98 IWS
-112 ELYPEYVH
+112 
-120 IWALSGI
+120 LSGK

-142 ELRHILGVK
+142 ELRRILGVK
-151 ASLWGTLVGVR
+151 TSLWGTLVGVR

-168 KLWDS
+168 KLWDA
-173 LGDLERVRQE
+173 LGDLDQVRQE
-183 LESTHSISQVKWKL
+183 LVTTHGISEAKWKL
-197 LEQVAVLERPYVTH
+197 LQQVAMTERPYVEK

-237 PYGLIQNYGKVQ
+237 PYGLIQNYGQVQ
-249 DFVDVYHR
+249 DFVNVYHR
-257 DIEHMKKLVNTHGL
+257 DIEHMKRLVKRHGL

-284 SLGDGDFHHIVHALG
+284 SLGDEDFHHILQALG
-299 DVIPKGREFTVE
+299 ELIPKGREFTVE
-311 AGRPDSLNANK
+311 AGRPDSLNPHK
-322 VQSMVEAG
+322 IQSILEAG
-330 VTRISLNP
+330 VTRMSVNP

-346 RIIGR
+346 CIIGR
-351 GHSVAEFL
+351 GHSVKEFL
-359 SMYEYVTS
+359 TMYDYVAS
-367 HTSCSINMDF
+367 HTDCSINMDF

-382 RQTVKDM
+382 RQTLGDM
-389 EENVQYIEQLRPH
+389 HENVQYIEQLRPH

-414 SPLYGSHFANEIPS
+414 SPLYSSRFAHEIPA
-428 EEVVQTMLDET
+428 EDVVQAMLDDT

-445 LGYIP
+445 LGYTP

-479 QMIEERQSIFSIGPG
+479 QMIEERQSILSIGPG
-494 SVSKWIGGT
+494 SVSKWIGGS

-531 ILSNEHWRDS
+531 LLSNEHWRDS

>member
-1 MPNTYSYEGPIELG
+1 MHNTYWYDGPKELG

-27 FSSKEHPDFII
+27 FSSKENPDFII
-38 HVSCNGTVPSLVR
+38 HVSYNETEASLVSEQNPSYR
-51 EQDYNDNT
+51 ESKQSETIVMNLGGSREVVAEEILDYGDRSIVVNLFCRNSIQSKLFET
-59 SIQRESV
+59 SIHV
-66 VKNLAPSREI
+66 P
-76 GPEELLDDTDRC
+76 
-88 MVVKLFCHSS
+88 
-98 IQNKLVKTTIEGSS
+98 S
-112 ELYPEYVH
+112 ELYSDYVH
-120 IWALSGI
+120 IWSLSGS
-127 DTVEGRKVIGREVLS
+127 DTIEGRKVVGRGVLS
-142 ELRHILGVK
+142 ELRRILGMK
-151 ASLWGTLVGVR
+151 TSLWGTLVGVR

-173 LGDLERVRQE
+173 LGDLEQVRQE
-183 LESTHSISQVKWKL
+183 LESTYSISHVKWKL
-197 LEQVAVLERPYVTH
+197 LAQVAVLERPYVAH
-211 VQQSPKEISLY
+211 VQQFPKEISLY

-257 DIEHMKKLVNTHGL
+257 DIEHMKRLVKTHGL

-284 SLGDGDFHHIVHALG
+284 SLGDGDFHQIVHALG
-299 DVIPKGREFTVE
+299 DVIPKGHEFTVE

-322 VQSMVEAG
+322 VQSIVDSG

-351 GHSVAEFL
+351 GHSVSEFL
-359 SMYEYVTS
+359 SMYDYVAS
-367 HTSCSINMDF
+367 HTNCSINMDF
-377 IAGLP
+377 ITGLP
-382 RQTVKDM
+382 RQTLGDM
-389 EENVQYIEQLRPH
+389 HENLRYIEELRPH

-414 SPLYGSHFANEIPS
+414 SPLYGSRFANEIPS
-428 EEVVQTMLDET
+428 EDVVQTMLDET

-479 QMIEERQSIFSIGPG
+479 QMIEERQSILSIGPG
-494 SVSKWIGGT
+494 SVSK
-503 DFRQQ
+503 
-508 KQYMPKDVDTYI
+508 
-520 QDIQRLLEKRT
+520 
-531 ILSNEHWRDS
+531 

>member
-1 MPNTYSYEGPIELG
+1 MHNTYWYDGPKELG

-27 FSSKEHPDFII
+27 FSSKENPDFII
-38 HVSCNGTVPSLVR
+38 HVSYNETEASLVSEQNPSYR
-51 EQDYNDNT
+51 ESKQSETIVMNLGGSREVVAEEILDYGDRSIVVNLFCRNSIQSKLFET
-59 SIQRESV
+59 SIHV
-66 VKNLAPSREI
+66 P
-76 GPEELLDDTDRC
+76 
-88 MVVKLFCHSS
+88 
-98 IQNKLVKTTIEGSS
+98 S
-112 ELYPEYVH
+112 ELYSDYVH
-120 IWALSGI
+120 IWSLSGS
-127 DTVEGRKVIGREVLS
+127 DTIEGRKVVGRGVLS
-142 ELRHILGVK
+142 ELRRILGMK
-151 ASLWGTLVGVR
+151 TSLWGTLVGVR

-173 LGDLERVRQE
+173 LGDLEQVRQE
-183 LESTHSISQVKWKL
+183 LESTYSISHVKWKL
-197 LEQVAVLERPYVTH
+197 LAQVAVLERPYVAH
-211 VQQSPKEISLY
+211 VQQFPKEISLY

-257 DIEHMKKLVNTHGL
+257 DIEHMKRLVKTHGL

-284 SLGDGDFHHIVHALG
+284 SLGDGDFHQIVYALG
-299 DVIPKGREFTVE
+299 DVIPKGHEFTVE

-322 VQSMVEAG
+322 VQSIVDSG

-351 GHSVAEFL
+351 GHSVSEFL
-359 SMYEYVTS
+359 SMYDYVAS
-367 HTSCSINMDF
+367 HTNCSINMDF
-377 IAGLP
+377 ITGLP
-382 RQTVKDM
+382 RQTLGDM
-389 EENVQYIEQLRPH
+389 HENLRYIEELRPH

-414 SPLYGSHFANEIPS
+414 SPLYGSRFANEIPS
-428 EEVVQTMLDET
+428 EDVVQTMLDET

-479 QMIEERQSIFSIGPG
+479 QMIEERQSILSIGPG
-494 SVSKWIGGT
+494 SVSKWISGS

-520 QDIQRLLEKRT
+520 HDIQRLLEKRT
-531 ILSNEHWRDS
+531 LLSNEHWRDS

>member
-1 MPNTYSYEGPIELG
+1 MHNTYWYDGSKELG

-27 FSSKEHPDFII
+27 FSSKENPDFII
-38 HVSCNGTVPSLVR
+38 HVSYNETESPLIS
-51 EQDYNDNT
+51 EQEASY
-59 SIQRESV
+59 RESKQSEIV
-66 VKNLAPSREI
+66 MMNLGASRE
-76 GPEELLDDTDRC
+76 LDAEAVVDYDDRRIA
-88 MVVKLFCHSS
+88 VKLFCHNS
-98 IQNKLVKTTIEGSS
+98 IQNELLETSVQASL
-112 ELYPEYVH
+112 ELYSDYVH
-120 IWALSGI
+120 IWSFSGI

-142 ELRHILGVK
+142 ELRRILGVK
-151 ASLWGTLVGVR
+151 TSLWGTLVGVR

-173 LGDLERVRQE
+173 LGELEQVRQE
-183 LESTHSISQVKWKL
+183 LKRTHSISHVKWKL
-197 LEQVAVLERPYVTH
+197 LEQVAVLERPYVVH
-211 VQQSPKEISLY
+211 VQQFPKEISLY

-249 DFVDVYHR
+249 NFVDVYHR
-257 DIEHMKKLVNTHGL
+257 DIKHMKRLVKTHGL
-271 EVQSLYMGGGTPT
+271 KVQSLYMGGGTPT
-284 SLGDGDFHHIVHALG
+284 SLGDGDFHCIVHALG
-299 DVIPKGREFTVE
+299 DMVPEGREFTVE

-322 VQSMVEAG
+322 VQCIVDAS

-351 GHSVAEFL
+351 GHTVADFL
-359 SMYEYVTS
+359 SMYDYVAS
-367 HTSCSINMDF
+367 HTDCSINMDF

-382 RQTVKDM
+382 RQTLGDM
-389 EENVQYIEQLRPH
+389 HENMRYIEQLHPH
-402 NVTIHTLALKKG
+402 NVTLHTLALKKG
-414 SPLYGSHFANEIPS
+414 SPLYGSRFANEIPS
-428 EEVVQTMLDET
+428 EDVVQTMLDET

-479 QMIEERQSIFSIGPG
+479 QMIEERQSILSIGPG
-494 SVSKWIGGT
+494 SVSKWISGS

-520 QDIQRLLEKRT
+520 HDIQRLLEKRT
-531 ILSNEHWRDS
+531 LLSNEHWRDS